1 MPETVRYRPQRFSLR
16 TKLFSLLIGLVVA
29 NLAVAGMTLWYVSAT
44 QKIFEHMEKSDISA
58 LLSAQGLEKE
68 LMAQQGLTTYYS
80 LDHNEQ
86 WLTRL
91 EMHNKQFEALLNKAR
106 ETNYLTQGRT
116 ILNSIESDYL
126 RYIHSRSEVIDLYN
140 KNLNKEGVELH
151 RKIRTRFQSIYD
163 LCEQYKQL
171 HQERISL
178 AAFNYNNQARV
189 LTVLSLV
196 AVPLSAVLA
205 VWIGFILIKRI
216 LDPIRRLS
224 RLEEKGMPDFL
235 SGEMGALS
243 ERMQNLLDDVENA
256 YDMLQHSRDQVAQ
269 SEKMATVGKLAAGMA
284 HSIRNPLTS
293 VKMRLFSLERSLDLD
308 TVQKEDFEVISEE
321 IRHLDTIIRNF
332 LEFSRPPKLRPQ
344 EISLSELVDS
354 TLNLLSHRLESCG
367 VVVTVCRKEKLPIVN
382 ADPEQFKESLMNL
395 ILNSCESMVDGG
407 KITIIEDSMI
417 IAPYGKMATL
427 TVTDNGPG
435 IPATFRDD
443 IFKPFYSTKE
453 EGTGLGLSISNR
465 IMIEHGG
472 WLHLKDS
479 GPQGTSFVM
488 ALPLKEASTWLRS

>member
-1 MPETVRYRPQRFSLR
+1 MADKTHPRPRRLSLR
-16 TKLFSLLIGLVVA
+16 AKLLSLLIGLVVA
-29 NLAVAGMTLWYVSAT
+29 TLAVAGMTLWYVYAT
-44 QKIFEHMEKSDISA
+44 QDIFQHMEKSDISA

-80 LDHNEQ
+80 LDNNEQ
-86 WLTRL
+86 WLVRL
-91 EMHNKQFEALLNKAR
+91 EKHNKQFETLLSKAR
-106 ETNYLTQGRT
+106 ETNYLDQGRT

-126 RYIHSRSEVIDLYN
+126 RYIHSRTEVIDLYK

-171 HQERISL
+171 HQERIRLAAVNYKEQAKFLTILSL
-178 AAFNYNNQARV
+178 A
-189 LTVLSLV
+189 
-196 AVPLSAVLA
+196 AVPLSAILA
-205 VWIGFILIKRI
+205 VWIGFILVKRI

-224 RLEEKGMPDFL
+224 RLEENGAPDFL
-235 SGEMGALS
+235 SCEMGALS
-243 ERMQNLLDDVENA
+243 DRMQNLLDDVENA

-308 TVQKEDFEVISEE
+308 SVQKEDFEVISEE

-344 EISLSELVDS
+344 VVSPSELVDS
-354 TLNLLSHRLESCG
+354 TLTLLSHRLESCG
-367 VVVTVCRKEKLPIVN
+367 VVVIVCRREKLPIVN
-382 ADPEQFKESLMNL
+382 ADPEQFKEALMNL
-395 ILNSCESMVDGG
+395 ILNSCEAMVDGG
-407 KITIIEDSMI
+407 KISITEDSMT
-417 IAPYGKMATL
+417 IAPYGKMATV
-427 TVTDNGPG
+427 TVADNGPG
-435 IPATFRDD
+435 IPVSFVDD

-465 IMIEHGG
+465 IMTEHGG

-479 GPQGTSFVM
+479 GPQGTSFVL
-488 ALPLKEASTWLRS
+488 ALPLKEASVWLRS

>member
-1 MPETVRYRPQRFSLR
+1 MPDKTPLGSHHISLR
-16 TKLFSLLIGLVVA
+16 VKLLSLLIGLVVA
-29 NLAVAGMTLWYVSAT
+29 TLTVAGVTLWYVYAT
-44 QKIFEHMEKSDISA
+44 QNMFQHMEKSDITA
-58 LLSAQGLEKE
+58 LLSAQGLQKE

-80 LDHNEQ
+80 LDHDDK
-86 WLTRL
+86 WLVRL
-91 EMHNKQFEALLNKAR
+91 ENHNKQFETLLSKAR
-106 ETNYLTQGRT
+106 ETNYLDQGRT
-116 ILNSIESDYL
+116 ILNNIESDYL
-126 RYIHSRSEVIDLYN
+126 HYIFSRKEVVSLYS

-151 RKIRTRFQSIYD
+151 RKIRARFQSIYD

-171 HQERISL
+171 HQEQIRS
-178 AAFNYNNQARV
+178 AAVNYKNQAKI
-189 LTVLSLV
+189 LTGLSLV
-196 AVPLSAVLA
+196 SVPLSAFLA

-216 LDPIRRLS
+216 LDPIRHLA
-224 RLEEKGMPDFL
+224 RLEENGVPDFL
-235 SGEMGALS
+235 SGEVGALS
-243 ERMQNLLDDVENA
+243 ERMQNLIDDVENA
-256 YDMLQHSRDQVAQ
+256 YEMLQHSRDQVAQ

-308 TVQKEDFEVISEE
+308 AVQKEDFEVISEE

-344 EISLSELVDS
+344 LVSPSELVDS

-367 VVVTVCRKEKLPIVN
+367 VVVTVCRNENLPVVN
-382 ADPEQFKESLMNL
+382 ADPEQFKEALMNL
-395 ILNSCESMVDGG
+395 ILNSCEAMVDGG
-407 KITIIEDSMI
+407 KIFITEDSMT

-427 TVTDNGPG
+427 TIVDNGPG
-435 IPATFRDD
+435 IPALFKDD

-465 IMIEHGG
+465 IMTEHGG

-488 ALPLKEASTWLRS
+488 ALPLKDASTWLRS